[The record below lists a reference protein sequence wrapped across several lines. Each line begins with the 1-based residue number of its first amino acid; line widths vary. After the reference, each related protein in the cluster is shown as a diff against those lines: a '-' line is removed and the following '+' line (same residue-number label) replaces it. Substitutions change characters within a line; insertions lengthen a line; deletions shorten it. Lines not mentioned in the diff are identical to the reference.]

1 MDWLLFQNLKPQ
13 KLILRAFSDLIVIST
28 HENYLPY
35 GISCIHVDQYPSH
48 DVVDSSRQSHLAE
61 SFSHLL
67 KEMWNEG
74 DVAVVKAL
82 RLFKVPI
89 A

>member
-1 MDWLLFQNLKPQ
+1 MPLKNVGGQ
-13 KLILRAFSDLIVIST
+13 VMRNNESHWRVLNN
-28 HENYLPY
+28 NYCGACTY
-35 GISCIHVDQYPSH
+35 TIDQYPSH
-48 DVVDSSRQSHLAE
+48 DIQDSSRQSRLAE

-67 KEMWNEG
+67 KEMWNG
-74 DVAVVKAL
+74 RDVTVVKAL